1 MQRICMYIISY
12 TVLGWGGFEYVH
24 ATDGEKTILLAAG
37 YKYASVECRND
48 TWQEIPTLSEN
59 TLTNF
64 HFIHQRINMNCP
76 GIESDFLHWEAD
88 S

>member
-48 TWQEIPTLSEN
+48 T
-59 TLTNF
+59 
-64 HFIHQRINMNCP
+64 
-76 GIESDFLHWEAD
+76 
-88 S
+88 